1 MSAAE
6 IAAEIDAE
14 TPAAT
19 SGERVRRGEIHRL
32 DTSEKASAYLLQC
45 DNGATVRLSETAK
58 LVLELSWAGRDFA
71 EIADE
76 LQRRELRHA
85 EAAQVAR
92 YCAALTRK
100 LDEIEETLGG
110 PTDPGFGFTKTLF
123 TAETAMRI
131 ASRFTWMYSPFVVT
145 VALAW
150 IAVAWAAWWFGSDTL
165 HHPHLEPANLAFGYA
180 LYFASLFLHEF
191 GHSAACMR
199 YGGSAGRIGLT
210 VYIVLPALF
219 SDVGVAWKLKRYQ
232 RVIVD
237 AGGSYFHALAG
248 ALFITLGFV
257 TGWTPFF
264 LATLLIGLTL
274 IFNMNPIFKFDGY
287 WLVADALGVTNLSKQ
302 PTKLFR
308 YGVDRLRGRRPPP
321 LPWNAATVALLVA
334 YSGAAI
340 VVWAWFL
347 GRMGLSL
354 GRQGVSLVTLAV
366 AAIHRG
372 SAGPAEIFHLWL
384 ALTGVIFT
392 VYYVTRLFRRGVT
405 LVRGLH
411 RRPADDRG

>member
-1 MSAAE
+1 VSAAE
-6 IAAEIDAE
+6 TA
-14 TPAAT
+14 AAT
-19 SGERVRRGEIHRL
+19 SGERVRRGDIHRL
-32 DTSEKASAYLLQC
+32 DTSDKASTYLLQC

-58 LVLELSWAGRDFA
+58 LVLELSWAGRDFE
-71 EIADE
+71 EIATE
-76 LQRRELRHA
+76 LQRRQLHRTEA
-85 EAAQVAR
+85 EHVAR

-100 LDEIEETLGG
+100 LDEIERTLGG

-123 TAETAMRI
+123 SAETAMRI
-131 ASRFTWMYSPFVVT
+131 ASRLTWMYSPLAAA
-145 VALAW
+145 VALGW
-150 IAVAWAAWWFGSDTL
+150 IGVSWAAWWFGSDTL
-165 HHPHLEPANLAFGYA
+165 HHPHLEPANLALGYA

-199 YGGSAGRIGLT
+199 YGGGAGRIGLT

-264 LATLLIGLTL
+264 LATLLIGITL
-274 IFNMNPIFKFDGY
+274 IFNLNPIFKFDGY

-308 YGVDRLRGRRPPP
+308 YGIDRLRGRHPQP
-321 LPWNAATVALLVA
+321 LAWGAGTIALLVA

-340 VVWAWFL
+340 VVWTYVLCRL
-347 GRMGLSL
+347 GLGL
-354 GRQGVSLVTLAV
+354 GKQAVSLVVMSL

-372 SAGPAEIFHLWL
+372 SAGPADLVHLWI
-384 ALTGVIFT
+384 ALTSVIFT
-392 VYYVTRLFRRGVT
+392 VYYAIRLFRRGVT
-405 LVRGLH
+405 LVRGL
-411 RRPADDRG
+411 RTRGADDR